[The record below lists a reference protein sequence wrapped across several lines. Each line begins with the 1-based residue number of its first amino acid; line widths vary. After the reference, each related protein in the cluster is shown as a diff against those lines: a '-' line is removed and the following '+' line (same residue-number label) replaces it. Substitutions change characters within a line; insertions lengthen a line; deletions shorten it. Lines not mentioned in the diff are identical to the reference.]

1 MKYGTRHAKGRGRP
15 VILLLAVIYIAVLAL
30 WLMSWVHYVF
40 IGWTVGHGHFRPVG
54 SQNVIWDV
62 RDEWGLFL
70 FRGDAAIGWQQ
81 RAGQGGVIS
90 PENLE
95 VRRGGP
101 YCFFSAI
108 SPIVWDHSKLRWP
121 RLRLDASERTN
132 QLSSQYW
139 AYRRVRFPLVYP
151 LFLVVPLLILLILRQ
166 QRTLRRPT
174 DDAQGGG
181 LPEKT
186 RERQ

>member
-15 VILLLAVIYIAVLAL
+15 VILLLAVICSAVFTL

-40 IGWTVGHGHFRPVG
+40 IGWTVGHFRPVG

-70 FRGDAAIGWQQ
+70 VRGDAAIGWQQ
-81 RAGQGGVIS
+81 RARQGGVIS
-90 PENLE
+90 PANLE
-95 VRRGGP
+95 LRKGRLN
-101 YCFFSAI
+101 CFFFVI
-108 SPIVWDHSKLRWP
+108 SPIVWDDSKLRWP
-121 RLRLDASERTN
+121 LLRLDASERTN
-132 QLSSQYW
+132 QLSSERYW

-174 DDAQGGG
+174 DDGQGGG

-186 RERQ
+186 RERK